1 MGYAAWHSS
10 FIPPGSQVRSPL
22 TVPGQYKGLR
32 PCGGMYPL
40 TRVGFLETS
49 SPVRRGEGGGVGKGG
64 PLWSPASCSLCS
76 PVGQRDH
83 PYRRPGKPTHPCI
96 VGAGLAP
103 ALLGLPLPCW
113 ACPRPAALHSC
124 FHSPAAFFM
133 VARVT
138 LNLVVEYL

>member
-76 PVGQRDH
+76 PIGEHDH
-83 PYRRPGKPTHPCI
+83 TPIPGDHKGPLHPSPPLSPLRIIRPPAVFPS
-96 VGAGLAP
+96 LARCL
-103 ALLGLPLPCW
+103 LLGLYVRPSSLLALP
-113 ACPRPAALHSC
+113 RFS
-124 FHSPAAFFM
+124 SS
-133 VARVT
+133 
-138 LNLVVEYL
+138 